1 MLPSYEHM
9 LEAFYRAVLRP
20 GDGVIDVGAHNGR
33 HSLPCAGAIGPTGRV
48 FGFEP
53 LPIQHKALS
62 GLLAAEQAA
71 GSEMAPITLFN
82 CALGDVEGTTDFNI
96 VTDFPEYSGFQ
107 QRQYHAADL
116 RREVIQVQV
125 KTLDGMRMQLG
136 KIRYIKIDAEGGELM
151 ILRGASALIAE
162 QRPIISFEL
171 GDASLLNYPY
181 TSGDYYDFFASRA
194 YRVYSIFGLE
204 LSRAEFVKFS
214 AIQFFWDYIAVPATE
229 GWPGGHDP
237 LRVMIAQLAEAVA
250 KGAVAPAEQTPVQ
263 PAPAV
268 PATSVSAA
276 SAIDAAPVEI
286 VQTKPAPS
294 WLRRLLGHS

>member
-1 MLPSYEHM
+1 MLPSYELM

-33 HSLPCAGAIGPTGRV
+33 HSLPCAASVGPTGRI

-53 LPIQHKALS
+53 LPIQHKNLAALI
-62 GLLAAEQAA
+62 AAEQAA
-71 GSEMAPITLFN
+71 GRAMAPITLFN
-82 CALGDVEGTTDFNI
+82 CALGDVEGTTDFTI

-107 QRQYHAADL
+107 QRQYHAENL
-116 RREVIQVQV
+116 QREIIQVQV
-125 KTLDGMRMQLG
+125 RTLDAMQAQFG

-151 ILRGASALIAE
+151 ILRGASALIAA

-181 TSGDYYDFFASRA
+181 NAGDYYDFFASRD

-214 AIQFFWDYIAVPATE
+214 AMQFFWDYIAVPRPEA
-229 GWPGGHDP
+229 WPGGHDP
-237 LRVMIAQLAEAVA
+237 LRVMIAQLAEAVH
-250 KGAVAPAEQTPVQ
+250 K
-263 PAPAV
+263 
-268 PATSVSAA
+268 
-276 SAIDAAPVEI
+276 DAAPVLPE
-286 VQTKPAPS
+286 PAPIQTPPVQS
-294 WLRRLLGHS
+294 EAEAPSFLRRMFGRR